1 MGLCYTLEEGIVVGV
16 EVDARQDGRGGWGRM
31 GRRLLVRV
39 VLENLFAI
47 YNFVSGPVA
56 YDRRIYGLA
65 ILICSGVAL

>member
-56 YDRRIYGLA
+56 
-65 ILICSGVAL
+65 